1 MNYKSSNIGGR
12 NRPFKRRFLAPLKKE
27 GQEKKFM
34 TVPVVPVQKF
44 SQRISVGQRTPP
56 RNFPIRKKL
65 STPIPPPGDNIR
77 IIPLGGVEEIG
88 KNMTVVEYKGDII
101 VVDCGMQF
109 SNENTPG
116 VDYILPNTAYLEE
129 RKDKIRAVVITHGHL
144 DHIGGIPYLINR
156 LGNPPIWCR
165 EFGALLIQKR
175 QLEHPHLPALNLKI
189 VGADDGT
196 LPISAN
202 LKVRFFGLTHSIP
215 DSAGVIIE
223 TPEGD
228 LVFTGDVRVENKNGV
243 PAEKELAQYKIFKD
257 RNVLFLAMDSTGVDR
272 AGWAISESAVIETVD
287 KIVTEAPGRVLI
299 ATFSS
304 QVERII
310 GFIEIARKYGRK
322 VAIDGRSMKTNL
334 EIIKQLRLSEIKHAI
349 SIEESN
355 NYPPHKVLV
364 LATGA
369 QGEEFASL
377 MRMATGTHKQIK
389 LQRTDTIILSSSV
402 IPGNEHAV
410 ITLKD
415 NLYRH
420 DAKVITYLDSDVHA
434 SGHGKRGELE
444 WIHKQIKYKFFMPMH
459 GYHFMLK
466 IHAELARTLGAP
478 RENVVVP
485 DDGSIIEIEKGGK
498 IIKKLREKAP
508 ANSIM
513 VDGFSVGDVQ
523 EVVIRD
529 RQLLAEDGMFVIIAS
544 VNSATGRLKKSPDII
559 SRGFVYLRESQ
570 ALLQETRLVVK
581 RTVEEAAAGM
591 RPINFEYI
599 KTILT
604 ENVSRFLY
612 QKTAKRPI
620 VITVVLGV

>member
-1 MNYKSSNIGGR
+1 M
-12 NRPFKRRFLAPLKKE
+12 FKPRLLAPLKT
-27 GQEKKFM
+27 EKKLVAAP
-34 TVPVVPVQKF
+34 TPTQKF
-44 SQRISVGQRTPP
+44 PQRTFSHQSPKSHQRISPK
-56 RNFPIRKKL
+56 NFSIRRKVVV
-65 STPIPPPGDNIR
+65 PIPPPGDNIR

-88 KNMTVVEYKGDII
+88 KNMTAIEYKGDII

-116 VDYILPNTAYLEE
+116 VDYILPNTTYLEE

-144 DHIGGIPYLINR
+144 DHIGGIPYLIKQ

-165 EFGALLIQKR
+165 EFGAMLIQKR
-175 QLEHPHLPALNLKI
+175 QLEHPHLPPLNMKI
-189 VGADDGT
+189 ISADDGT

-215 DSAGVIIE
+215 DSTGVIIE

-243 PAEKELAQYKIFKD
+243 PAEKEIKQYEIFKD
-257 RNVLFLAMDSTGVDR
+257 RKILLLAMDSTGIDR
-272 AGWAISESAVIETVD
+272 PGWCISESVVIETVD
-287 KIVTEAPGRVLI
+287 KIVAEAPGRVLI

-334 EIIKQLRLSEIKHAI
+334 EIIKQLRLAEIKHAI
-349 SIEESN
+349 SVEESN
-355 NYPPHKVLV
+355 NYPPHKVLI

-402 IPGNEHAV
+402 IPGNENAV

-420 DAKVITYLDSDVHA
+420 DAKVITYFDSDVHA

-444 WIHKQIKYKFFMPMH
+444 WIHKQIKYKFFMPVH

-466 IHAELARTLGAP
+466 MHAELARTLGAP
-478 RENVVVP
+478 RENIVVS

-498 IIKKLREKAP
+498 TIKKLKEKAP
-508 ANSIM
+508 ATPIM

-523 EVVIRD
+523 EVVMRD

-591 RPINFEYI
+591 RPINFEYV
-599 KTILT
+599 KNALT
-604 ENVSRFLY
+604 ENVSRFLF

-620 VITVVLGV
+620 VIPVVLGV

>member
-1 MNYKSSNIGGR
+1 MNYKSS
-12 NRPFKRRFLAPLKKE
+12 KRRFLAPLKT
-27 GQEKKFM
+27 EKKLIATAAPIQGVFPR
-34 TVPVVPVQKF
+34 THSHQSSHRSYQSNQRVSPKNF
-44 SQRISVGQRTPP
+44 SVRKKISV
-56 RNFPIRKKL
+56 
-65 STPIPPPGDNIR
+65 PIPPSGDNIR

-88 KNMTVVEYKGDII
+88 KNMTAVEYKGDII

-109 SNENTPG
+109 SNESTPG
-116 VDYILPNTAYLEE
+116 VDYILPNTTYLEE

-165 EFGALLIQKR
+165 EFGAMLIQKR
-175 QLEHPHLPALNLKI
+175 QLEHPHLPALNMKI
-189 VGADDGT
+189 VSADDGA
-196 LPISAN
+196 LPIAAN

-215 DSAGVIIE
+215 DSTGVIIE

-243 PAEKELAQYKIFKD
+243 PAEKEIKQYGIFKD
-257 RNVLFLAMDSTGVDR
+257 RNILLLAMDSTGVDR
-272 AGWAISESAVIETVD
+272 PGWCISESVVIETVD

-310 GFIEIARKYGRK
+310 GFIEIARRYGRK

-334 EIIKQLRLSEIKHAI
+334 EIIKQLRLAEIKHAI
-349 SIEESN
+349 SVEESN
-355 NYPPHKVLV
+355 NYPPHKVLI

-402 IPGNEHAV
+402 IPGNENAV

-420 DAKVITYLDSDVHA
+420 DAKVITYFDSDVHA

-444 WIHKQIKYKFFMPMH
+444 WIHKQIKYRFFMPMH
-459 GYHFMLK
+459 GHHFMVK
-466 IHAELARTLGAP
+466 MHAELARSLGAS
-478 RENVVVP
+478 RENIVVP

-498 IIKKLREKAP
+498 TIKKLKEKAP
-508 ANSIM
+508 ASPVM
-513 VDGFSVGDVQ
+513 VDGISVGDVQ
-523 EVVIRD
+523 EVVLRD

-544 VNSATGRLKKSPDII
+544 VNSSTGHLKKSPDII

-581 RTVEEAAAGM
+581 RTVEEATAGM
-591 RPINFEYI
+591 RPINFEYV
-599 KTILT
+599 KTALT

-620 VITVVLGV
+620 VIPVVLGV

>member
-1 MNYKSSNIGGR
+1 MNYKSS
-12 NRPFKRRFLAPLKKE
+12 KRRFLAPLKT
-27 GQEKKFM
+27 EKKLVA
-34 TVPVVPVQKF
+34 TIAPTQGF
-44 SQRISVGQRTPP
+44 SPRTSSYQSNQPHRPHQSNQRVSPK
-56 RNFPIRKKL
+56 NFPVRKKIA
-65 STPIPPPGDNIR
+65 TPIPPPGDNIR
-77 IIPLGGVEEIG
+77 IIPLGGVEAIG

-101 VVDCGMQF
+101 VIDCGMQF
-109 SNENTPG
+109 STEDTPG
-116 VDYILPNTAYLEE
+116 IDYLLPNTTYLEE
-129 RKDKIRAVVITHGHL
+129 RKDKIRAVIITHGHL
-144 DHIGGIPYLINR
+144 DHIGAIPFLINR

-175 QLEHPHLPALNLKI
+175 QLEHPHLPALNMKI

-202 LKVRFFGLTHSIP
+202 LKVCFFGLTHAIP
-215 DSAGVIIE
+215 DSTGVIIE

-243 PAEKELAQYKIFKD
+243 PTEKEIKQYEIFKD
-257 RNVLFLAMDSTGVDR
+257 RNILFLAMDSTGVDR
-272 AGWAISESAVIETVD
+272 PGFSIPESAVIETVD
-287 KIVTEAPGRVLI
+287 KIIAEAPGRVII

-310 GFIEIARKYGRK
+310 SFIEIARKYGRK

-355 NYPPHKVLV
+355 NYPPHKVLI

-377 MRMATGTHKQIK
+377 MRMATGAHKQVK

-402 IPGNEHAV
+402 IPGNETAV
-410 ITLKD
+410 FTLKD

-420 DAKVITYLDSDVHA
+420 DVKVITVLDSNVHA

-466 IHAELARTLGAP
+466 MHAELARTLGAP
-478 RENVVVP
+478 RENVIVP

-498 IIKKLREKAP
+498 AIKKLKEKAP
-508 ANSIM
+508 ATSMM

-529 RQLLAEDGMFVIIAS
+529 RQLMAEDGMFVIIAS
-544 VNSATGRLKKSPDII
+544 VNSSTGHLKKSPDII

-581 RTVEEAAAGM
+581 RTVEEVTAGM
-591 RPINFEYI
+591 RPINFEYV

-604 ENVSRFLY
+604 ENVSRFLF

-620 VITVVLGV
+620 VIPVVLGV

>member
-1 MNYKSSNIGGR
+1 MYKSNINSGR
-12 NRPFKRRFLAPLKKE
+12 RPFKHRFLAPLKPKL
-27 GQEKKFM
+27 EKKILTAPMPSPLPKFS
-34 TVPVVPVQKF
+34 KF
-44 SQRISVGQRTPP
+44 SQRKISAPGKSKS
-56 RNFPIRKKL
+56 FPIRQKNII
-65 STPIPPPGDNIR
+65 PIPPSGDNIR

-101 VVDCGMQF
+101 VIDCGMQF
-109 SNENTPG
+109 STEDTPG
-116 VDYILPNTAYLEE
+116 IDYLLPNTTYLEE
-129 RKDKIRAVVITHGHL
+129 RKDKIRAVIITHGHL
-144 DHIGGIPYLINR
+144 DHIGAIPFLINR

-175 QLEHPHLPALNLKI
+175 QLEHPHLPALNMKI
-189 VGADDGT
+189 VSADDGA
-196 LPISAN
+196 LPLSAN
-202 LKVRFFGLTHSIP
+202 LKVRFFGLTHAIP
-215 DSAGVIIE
+215 DSTGVIIE

-243 PAEKELAQYKIFKD
+243 PTEKEIKQYEIFKN
-257 RNVLFLAMDSTGVDR
+257 RNILFLAMDSTGVDR
-272 AGWAISESAVIETVD
+272 PGFSIPESAVIETVD
-287 KIVTEAPGRVLI
+287 KIITEAPGRVII

-310 GFIEIARKYGRK
+310 SFIEIARKYGRK

-355 NYPPHKVLV
+355 NYPPHKVLI

-377 MRMATGTHKQIK
+377 MRMATGAHKQIK

-466 IHAELARTLGAP
+466 MHAELARTLGAP
-478 RENVVVP
+478 RENVIVP

-498 IIKKLREKAP
+498 VIKKLKEKAP
-508 ANSIM
+508 ATSMM

-529 RQLLAEDGMFVIIAS
+529 RQLMAEDGMFVIIAS
-544 VNSATGRLKKSPDII
+544 VNSSTGHLKKSPDII

-581 RTVEEAAAGM
+581 RTVEEATAGM
-591 RPINFEYI
+591 RPINFEYV
-599 KTILT
+599 KNILT

-620 VITVVLGV
+620 VIPVVLGV